1 MTDFQQKIILVT
13 GASTGVGEGIAREL
27 LKRGAK
33 VAITRAKSGTSAK
46 GNK

>member
-27 LKRGAK
+27 LKEELKLRLPGEIRNICK
-33 VAITRAKSGTSAK
+33 RQ
-46 GNK
+46 

>member
-27 LKRGAK
+27 LK
-33 VAITRAKSGTSAK
+33 K
-46 GNK
+46 GLKLRLPGEIRNICKRQ

>member
-33 VAITRAKSGTSAK
+33 VAITGEIRNICKRQ
-46 GNK
+46 